1 MELTVNSSSMFNPS
15 TIENYPLEVVTGK
28 EKISPA
34 GTPYYDPSVKRP
46 DDYHS
51 ELPETQSLMWSMEA
65 DPAEAADD
73 APLRSI
79 ISAPLF

>member
-1 MELTVNSSSMFNPS
+1 VLDGALSARSSSEVFFMEATVSSSSILSPS
-15 TIENYPLEVVTGK
+15 TIENCPLEVVTGN

-51 ELPETQSLMWSMEA
+51 ELPETQSLM
-65 DPAEAADD
+65 
-73 APLRSI
+73 
-79 ISAPLF
+79 